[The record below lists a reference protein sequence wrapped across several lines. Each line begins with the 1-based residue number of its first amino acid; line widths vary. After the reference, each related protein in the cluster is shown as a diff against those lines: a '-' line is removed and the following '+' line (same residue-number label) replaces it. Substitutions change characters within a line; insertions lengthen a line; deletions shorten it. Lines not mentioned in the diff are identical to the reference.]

1 MSKVQV
7 SIDEHQ
13 AEPAPP
19 PKGQHVAYEDT
30 AVPSE
35 HERELSFLHYRAE
48 QPRRW
53 IYLRLVRRGHYSSA
67 VRRTEARHYA
77 VGPQGGGQNVDPG
90 HSPRAWRAEPDVRG
104 GVDYYDAS
112 TLLVHLVSL
121 ALCLS
126 DHLISVAPCYRRRRP
141 RLPGRGSL
149 RPRLPRRR
157 GLG

>member
-1 MSKVQV
+1 MPKVQV

-19 PKGQHVAYEDT
+19 PEGQHVAYEDT

-35 HERELSFLHYRAE
+35 HEGELSFLHYRADQLRKVQRKGPE
-48 QPRRW
+48 GFSAKHPRRW

-90 HSPRAWRAEPDVRG
+90 PGGLSPTFVG
-104 GVDYYDAS
+104 AS
-112 TLLVHLVSL
+112 TNTM
-121 ALCLS
+121 
-126 DHLISVAPCYRRRRP
+126 
-141 RLPGRGSL
+141 L
-149 RPRLPRRR
+149 RPSSSIWLA
-157 GLG
+157 